1 MKASRKFKPIL
12 PGIVNSFFSG
22 QKQFKSITIVV
33 LSFFIIVFHG
43 NFISAQTGGITGIVS
58 DNFTSEKVPFANVIL
73 YDFSDKQIA
82 GTNTNLNGVYFF
94 DGINAGKYKL
104 KCSFVGYE
112 NFETSN
118 IEIFAD
124 SIVQKNIGME
134 ASSEVLED
142 VVVVNASGI
151 NRKGRT
157 RGSRS
162 YKSVYLPYQDYS
174 TEDYDEINDNRFLSP
189 VYNPLSTFSIDV
201 DMASY
206 SNVRRFLNKGQLPP
220 ADAVRTEEL
229 INYFTYDYA
238 APKPGT
244 PVEINTEVAS
254 CPWNQ
259 QHQLAL
265 IGIQAEKIET
275 ADLPPSNLVFLLDV
289 SGSMSD
295 DNKLPLLKKSM
306 KLLVNNLGENDKV
319 SIVVYAGAAGIV
331 LKPTNGNNKEKILQ
345 AIENLSAGGS
355 TAGGQ
360 GIQLAYETAEKQFI
374 TNGNNRVILATDGDF
389 NVGISDDKELIKL
402 IEKERESGIYLTVLG
417 FGEGNLK
424 DSKMEK
430 LADHGNGNY
439 AYIDNLLE
447 AQKTLVTEMG
457 ATLLT
462 VAKDVKIQVEFNPE
476 KVQAYRLIGY
486 ENRLMESEDFNN
498 DLKDAGEIGSGKSVT
513 ALYEIIP
520 AGITSDFEIGS
531 IDSLKYQR
539 VKIKDKT
546 EFSDELMTVKV
557 RYKNPKESKSLL
569 IVKAVKSNN
578 SDFSEASDNLQF
590 AASVAEF
597 GMLLRDSEFKQES
610 TFDQLIEISQASRGE
625 DVEGYRSEFIRL
637 VKLANQIQ
645 LSTLQ
650 SNLRD

>member
-1 MKASRKFKPIL
+1 MRTSEMFTRDRFVDRNSNKSKNFKYGLLITL
-12 PGIVNSFFSG
+12 LIFFFSG
-22 QKQFKSITIVV
+22 IA
-33 LSFFIIVFHG
+33 L
-43 NFISAQTGGITGIVS
+43 AQTGGIKG
-58 DNFTSEKVPFANVIL
+58 KVIDKYSKEIIPFANVMLISQASGNQVFGVST
-73 YDFSDKQIA
+73 DFSGDFLMKNIP
-82 GTNTNLNGVYFF
+82 V
-94 DGINAGKYKL
+94 GKYKL
-104 KCSFVGYE
+104 KSDFVGYE
-112 NFETSN
+112 TK
-118 IEIFAD
+118 EIKNVEVFAD
-124 SIVQKNIGME
+124 SIVLVNVSME
-134 ASSEVLED
+134 ASSEVLEE
-142 VVVVNASGI
+142 VVVVSGI
-151 NRKGRT
+151 NIKRNGKT
-157 RGSRS
+157 RGSALTE
-162 YKSVYLPYQDYS
+162 YYLYDMDIS
-174 TEDYDEINDNRFLSP
+174 TEEYDEINDNRFLSP

-206 SNVRRFLNKGQLPP
+206 SNVRRFLNEGQMPP
-220 ADAVRTEEL
+220 LDAVRTEEM

-238 APKPGT
+238 APKQGT
-244 PVEINTEVAS
+244 PVEITTEVAS
-254 CPWNQ
+254 CPWNP

-265 IGIQAEKIET
+265 IGIQAEKIKTE
-275 ADLPPSNLVFLLDV
+275 DLPPSNLVFLLDV

-306 KLLVNNLGENDKV
+306 NLLVNNLDENDKV

-360 GIQLAYETAEKQFI
+360 GIQLAYKTAEKHFI
-374 TNGNNRVILATDGDF
+374 PKGNNRVILATDGDF
-389 NVGISDDKELIKL
+389 NVGISDDKELVKL
-402 IEKERESGIYLTVLG
+402 IEEKRESGIYLTVLG
-417 FGEGNLK
+417 FGQGNLK

-498 DLKDAGEIGSGKSVT
+498 DTKDAGEIGSGKSVT

-520 AGITSDFEIGS
+520 TGIKSVFEIGS

-546 EFSDELMTVKV
+546 AFSDELVTVKV

-569 IVKAVKSNN
+569 ITKAVKSNN
-578 SDFSEASDNLQF
+578 YDFSEASDNLQF

-610 TFDQLIEISQASRGE
+610 SFDQLIEISQASRGE

>member
-1 MKASRKFKPIL
+1 MFTRNRFVDRKSNKSENFSYGIL
-12 PGIVNSFFSG
+12 ITLLISFFSG
-22 QKQFKSITIVV
+22 IA
-33 LSFFIIVFHG
+33 L
-43 NFISAQTGGITGIVS
+43 AQTGGIKGTVIDKYS
-58 DNFTSEKVPFANVIL
+58 KEIIPFANVMLISQATGNQVSGAST
-73 YDFSDKQIA
+73 DFSGDF
-82 GTNTNLNGVYFF
+82 LM
-94 DGINAGKYKL
+94 INIPVGKYKL
-104 KCSFVGYE
+104 KSAFVGYK
-112 NFETSN
+112 TK
-118 IEIFAD
+118 EIKDVEVFAD
-124 SIVQKNIGME
+124 SILLVNVTME
-134 ASSEVLED
+134 ASAEVLEE
-142 VVVVNASGI
+142 VVVVSGVNI
-151 NRKGRT
+151 IRNRKI
-157 RGSRS
+157 RGSAVTE
-162 YKSVYLPYQDYS
+162 YYLYDIDES
-174 TEDYDEINDNRFLSP
+174 TEEYDEINDNRFLSP

-206 SNVRRFLNKGQLPP
+206 SNVRRILNEGQMPP
-220 ADAVRTEEL
+220 LDAVRTEEM

-238 APKPGT
+238 SPEHGT
-244 PVEINTEVAS
+244 PVEITTEVAS
-254 CPWNQ
+254 CPWNP

-265 IGIQAEKIET
+265 IGIQAEKIKTE
-275 ADLPPSNLVFLLDV
+275 DLPPSNLVFLLDV

-306 KLLVNNLGENDKV
+306 NLLVNNLGENDKV

-360 GIQLAYETAEKQFI
+360 GIQLAYKTAEKQFI
-374 TNGNNRVILATDGDF
+374 PKGNNRVILATDGDF
-389 NVGISDDKELIKL
+389 NVGISDDKELVKL
-402 IEKERESGIYLTVLG
+402 IEEKRESGIYLTVLG
-417 FGEGNLK
+417 FGQGNLK

-498 DLKDAGEIGSGKSVT
+498 DTKDAGEIGSGKSVT

-520 AGITSDFEIGS
+520 AGIKSGFEIGS
-531 IDSLKYQR
+531 IDSLKYQK
-539 VKIKDKT
+539 VKVKDKT
-546 EFSDELMTVKV
+546 DFSDELMTVKV

-569 IVKAVKSNN
+569 ITKAVKSDN
-578 SDFSEASDNLQF
+578 SVFSEASDNLQF

-610 TFDQLIEISQASRGE
+610 SFDQLIEISQASRGE
-625 DVEGYRSEFIRL
+625 DLEGYRSEFIRL

-645 LSTLQ
+645 LSSLQ